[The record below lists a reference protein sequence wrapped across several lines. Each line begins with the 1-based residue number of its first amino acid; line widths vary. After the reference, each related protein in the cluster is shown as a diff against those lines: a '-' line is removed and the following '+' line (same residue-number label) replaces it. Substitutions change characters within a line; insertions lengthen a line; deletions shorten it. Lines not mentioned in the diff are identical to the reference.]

1 MSSVC
6 FISCHVLVR
15 VSSSFSS
22 CLKCLG
28 ACVMLM
34 IPYDGSGVSS
44 FNKLIHELS
53 VESDSSAIDSTSGD
67 EDDADMFP
75 ASPSSQVSH
84 LSRASS
90 FARYDR
96 RLIHL
101 IWYMLSWILWPV
113 IIIMRIPFIIRG
125 RSVPD
130 RGGAIT
136 TDGTRHPTR
145 RTVSL
150 KDHVVHRTTDRRR
163 GVIEVL
169 ACI

>member
-1 MSSVC
+1 M
-6 FISCHVLVR
+6 LVR

-22 CLKCLG
+22 FLKCLG
-28 ACVMLM
+28 ACLMLM
-34 IPYDGSGVSS
+34 IPYNGSGVSS

-53 VESDSSAIDSTSGD
+53 VESDSSAIESTSGD
-67 EDDADMFP
+67 DDDADMFP
-75 ASPSSQVSH
+75 ASPSSQISH

-96 RLIHL
+96 HLIHL

-113 IIIMRIPFIIRG
+113 IIIMRIPFIIRE
-125 RSVPD
+125 RSGPD

-136 TDGTRHPTR
+136 TDNVTRHPTR

-169 ACI
+169 AWI